1 MLEELAKRK
10 LRMPKGLK
18 AFIRNETDYKVDPGY
33 RRSRYVKT
41 LELYKGK
48 LLERTF
54 AYKQS
59 RSTGEL
65 MVNEVHRRLQGYR
78 KALEKDIYCGISGKQ
93 ITFNERFKDK
103 KFYIIDTPY
112 YFYADEMYDRKKV
125 IEELDIPYCQYF
137 SPKNLSGLDFFEYIS
152 RYLEEP
158 KIELLVK
165 AGLSQYVR
173 CYKKLNLKEKSLDKI
188 FRVEPYWV
196 EHLKELE
203 YSDLIVIKNHYH
215 KIKTMD
221 DLRNYWKAKSRVAT
235 DCRKVNRYLQPRNFK
250 FVQEM
255 DYGLMNIYDDYLNF
269 CEQLKYDLNDKSVLC
284 PKDLKKEHDKLM
296 ELIKVKKDE
305 QTKEKFFQAYQNL
318 LPYVYSQE
326 NYVIVPCE
334 NIEELEKESEALH
347 HCVKTYAETYADR
360 KTNIMFIRD
369 IHNVT
374 EPLVTLEFKNKKV
387 IQARADHN
395 AKPCESVID
404 FISEWA
410 KEYKLAYEA

>member
-10 LRMPKGLK
+10 LRMPKGIK

-33 RRSRYVKT
+33 GRSRYVKT

-93 ITFNERFKDK
+93 ITFNDRFKDK

-173 CYKKLNLKEKSLDKI
+173 CYKKLNLKEKSLDRI
-188 FRVEPYWV
+188 FRVDPYWV
-196 EHLKELE
+196 QYLKELS
-203 YSDLIVIKNHYH
+203 YSDIMIIKNKNHHINTMKELKEY
-215 KIKTMD
+215 KKTM
-221 DLRNYWKAKSRVAT
+221 NNIGSSA
-235 DCRKVNRYLQPRNFK
+235 RKVVKYLQPRNFEYVK
-250 FVQEM
+250 DM
-255 DYGLMNIYDDYLNF
+255 DYGKQIIYDDYLNF

-284 PKDLKKEHDKLM
+284 PKKLKDEHDKLA
-296 ELIKVKKDE
+296 ELVKVKKDE
-305 QTKEKFFQAYQNL
+305 TTNKKFFEHYRKIL
-318 LPYVYSQE
+318 KFVYSE
-326 NYVIVPCE
+326 GNYVILPCE
-334 NIEELEKESEALH
+334 KVEDLEKESEELH
-347 HCVKTYAETYADR
+347 HCVKTYAERFANEETS
-360 KTNIMFIRD
+360 IMFIREAEQ
-369 IHNVT
+369 I
-374 EPLVTLEFKNKKV
+374 EKPLATLEFKGKKV
-387 IQARADHN
+387 IQVRAHHN
-395 AKPCESVID
+395 HVPSDPVID
-404 FISEWA
+404 FVRSWA
-410 KEYKLAYEA
+410 KEYKLEYR